1 MTERRIYPD
10 RTVVAGTTTRADIEA
25 ERARRLAAGGAF
37 EDVMYGRSAVDFTS
51 GTVGSYG
58 DALMRA
64 LRTRG
69 YDVVKIDQDGGS

>member
-1 MTERRIYPD
+1 MNDRRIFPD
-10 RTVVAGTTTRADIEA
+10 RTKPATPGTREQIDA
-25 ERARRLAAGGAF
+25 ERARRMAAGAAF

-69 YDVVKIDQDGGS
+69 YDVVKIDGE